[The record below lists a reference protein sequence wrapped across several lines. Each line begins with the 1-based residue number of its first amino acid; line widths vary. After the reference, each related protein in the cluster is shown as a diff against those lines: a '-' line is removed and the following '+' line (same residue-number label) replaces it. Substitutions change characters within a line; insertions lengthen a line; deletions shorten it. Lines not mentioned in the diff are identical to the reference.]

1 MCKLLVGFGTSW
13 VGNLH
18 TMNIKGQFHQK
29 NLGTG
34 QTPPHPPLFDNARI
48 EKALSQNILPLLT
61 RLDLG
66 PIRRNKQ
73 VIIRWWK
80 PSLFRANNDRPVNQS
95 NIAKVN
101 LSSIFFAE
109 YNNHVSLKIGR
120 LRQTGFIMKD
130 FRLLGLLISL
140 RQLFKNPSQSIRQ
153 DIVGSCLP
161 QNQNKQARIP
171 QNGRLG
177 HTFVY
182 EAACI
187 YSKSEIDLQ
196 WYRQQPE
203 WRQSSS
209 PICSSFL
216 SPLM

>member
-1 MCKLLVGFGTSW
+1 MMKT
-13 VGNLH
+13 
-18 TMNIKGQFHQK
+18 
-29 NLGTG
+29 
-34 QTPPHPPLFDNARI
+34 
-48 EKALSQNILPLLT
+48 
-61 RLDLG
+61 
-66 PIRRNKQ
+66 
-73 VIIRWWK
+73 
-80 PSLFRANNDRPVNQS
+80 
-95 NIAKVN
+95 
-101 LSSIFFAE
+101 IFFQGQQWPTSQPIQYSKGE
-109 YNNHVSLKIGR
+109 FIIDIFRRIKQSRILSFQIGR
-120 LRQTGFIMKD
+120 FRQTGFIIKD
-130 FRLLGLLISL
+130 FRLLGLLISVH
-140 RQLFKNPSQSIRQ
+140 QLFSTSQSIRQ

-187 YSKSEIDLQ
+187 YSKSEIDIQ

-209 PICSSFL
+209 SISSSFL